1 MAQKP
6 DDFIPTRRSLIIRLK
21 NWEDDE
27 SWKDFFDTYWKLI
40 YGVAMKA
47 GLTDTEAQEVV
58 QETVIAV
65 AKKMPAFEY
74 DSQIGSFKGWLLHTT
89 RWKISDQLRKRR
101 REAGAFGAGHA
112 TSTRTSTVERIPDPG
127 GFDLEAEWDH
137 EWEKNIFDAAIE
149 RVKRQVRAKQYQ
161 IFDLYVLK
169 RWPVQK
175 VARTLGV
182 NVGRVYLAK
191 HRISA
196 LIKKE
201 LKNLQ
206 NRAR

>member
-6 DDFIPTRRSLIIRLK
+6 DDLIPTRRSLIIRLK
-21 NWEDDE
+21 NWEDQE

-40 YGVAMKA
+40 YGVAAKA

-65 AKKMPAFEY
+65 AKKMPGFEY
-74 DSQIGSFKGWLLHTT
+74 DPRIGSFKGWLLHTT
-89 RWKISDQLRKRR
+89 RWKIGDQLRKRR
-101 REAGAFGAGHA
+101 KDGGGVERAQK
-112 TSTRTSTVERIPDPG
+112 TTTRTSTIERIPDPG
-127 GFDLEAEWDH
+127 GFDLEAEWDR

-149 RVKRQVRAKQYQ
+149 RVKKQVKAKQYQ
-161 IFDLYVLK
+161 IFDLYVIK
-169 RWPVQK
+169 QWPVQK

-182 NVGRVYLAK
+182 NVARVYLAK
-191 HRISA
+191 HRVSA

-201 LKNLQ
+201 VKRLGK
-206 NRAR
+206 AC